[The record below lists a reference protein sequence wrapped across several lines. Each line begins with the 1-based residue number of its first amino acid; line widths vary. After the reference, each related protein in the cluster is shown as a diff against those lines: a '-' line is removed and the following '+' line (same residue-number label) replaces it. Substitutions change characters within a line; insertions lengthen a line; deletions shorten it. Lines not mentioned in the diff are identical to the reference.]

1 MNRTLDLDELEL
13 KLEHKDETRSKLNI
27 TMDLDEIELIST
39 YKVKPMSRL
48 NNTLDLD
55 EKELPSTYTDKTRSR
70 LNTTLD
76 LDELE
81 LTSTYKGKTK
91 NRLNTT
97 LDLDEL
103 ELTSTYK
110 GKTKNRLNTTLDLDE
125 LEDMEKFEPFQGRVN
140 NYGWK
145 NESELKKNIG
155 LPGRGTDWLR
165 ESEELRF
172 DGFQGKRND
181 HQIRPSSNER
191 SGSQERGRFC
201 LDSSK
206 LEEIEALGSSPIQ
219 SCFENR
225 YIYFN
230 SLEIFLLKIKMK

>member
-13 KLEHKDETRSKLNI
+13 NLEHKDETRSNLNI
-27 TMDLDEIELIST
+27 TMDLDEIELTST
-39 YKVKPMSRL
+39 YRGNSRSRL
-48 NNTLDLD
+48 NTTLDLD
-55 EKELPSTYTDKTRSR
+55 ELKLTSAYKDKTRSRLNTTLDLDEQDLTSAYKDKTRSR

-91 NRLNTT
+91 SRM
-97 LDLDEL
+97 
-103 ELTSTYK
+103 
-110 GKTKNRLNTTLDLDE
+110 NTTLDLDE
-125 LEDMEKFEPFQGRVN
+125 LEDMEKFKPFQVIVN
-140 NYGWK
+140 KYGWK
-145 NESELKKNIG
+145 NESQLKKNIG

-165 ESEELRF
+165 ESEEIRF
-172 DGFQGKRND
+172 DGFEGERKE
-181 HQIRPSSNER
+181 HQDRTCSKER

-225 YIYFN
+225 
-230 SLEIFLLKIKMK
+230 

>member
-97 LDLDEL
+97 LDI
-103 ELTSTYK
+103 
-110 GKTKNRLNTTLDLDE
+110 DE
-125 LEDMEKFEPFQGRVN
+125 LEDMEKFERFQGGVN
-140 NYGWK
+140 KYGWK

>member
-13 KLEHKDETRSKLNI
+13 KLEHKDETRRKLNI

-39 YKVKPMSRL
+39 YKGKPRSRL
-48 NNTLDLD
+48 NNTLDLG
-55 EKELPSTYTDKTRSR
+55 EKELPSTYKDKTR
-70 LNTTLD
+70 
-76 LDELE
+76 
-81 LTSTYKGKTK
+81 

-97 LDLDEL
+97 LNLDEL

-140 NYGWK
+140 KYGWK

-155 LPGRGTDWLR
+155 LPGRETDWLR

-191 SGSQERGRFC
+191 SGSKERGRFC

-225 YIYFN
+225 CI
-230 SLEIFLLKIKMK
+230 

>member
-55 EKELPSTYTDKTRSR
+55 EKELPSTYTDKTRS
-70 LNTTLD
+70 
-76 LDELE
+76 
-81 LTSTYKGKTK
+81 
-91 NRLNTT
+91 RLNTT

>member
-81 LTSTYKGKTK
+81 LTSTYM
-91 NRLNTT
+91 
-97 LDLDEL
+97 
-103 ELTSTYK
+103 

>member
-27 TMDLDEIELIST
+27 TMDLDERELIST
-39 YKVKPMSRL
+39 YKGKPMSRL

-55 EKELPSTYTDKTRSR
+55 EKELPSTYTDKTRS
-70 LNTTLD
+70 
-76 LDELE
+76 
-81 LTSTYKGKTK
+81 
-91 NRLNTT
+91 RLNTT

-181 HQIRPSSNER
+181 HQICPSSNER

-230 SLEIFLLKIKMK
+230 SLEIFFVKN